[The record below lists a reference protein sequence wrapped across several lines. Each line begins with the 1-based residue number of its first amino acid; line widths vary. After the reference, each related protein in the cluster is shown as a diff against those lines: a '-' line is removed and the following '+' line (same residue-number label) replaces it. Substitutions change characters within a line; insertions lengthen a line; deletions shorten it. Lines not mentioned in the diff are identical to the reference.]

1 MMRPE
6 DVLHYTA
13 QALTGNR
20 RRSLL
25 MLLAMAIGVGA
36 VVMLT
41 ALGEGARRYVTN
53 QFSDLGTNLVIVF
66 PGRSETVGGPPPML
80 GETPRDLTLADALSL
95 YRSLAVQHVAP
106 LVIGAAPV
114 SWKQR
119 EREVMILGSTSALEQ
134 IRHLE
139 LAQGRFLPKTD
150 PERGA
155 PFCVIGPTVKQEL
168 FGNTPALGQWLR
180 IGDYRFRVIGVL
192 SAKGQSLGTD
202 LNDMVVIPVASA
214 QTLFNTESLF
224 RILVQAKGR
233 DSLDE
238 AQSAIK
244 SIMRDRHD
252 GEEDVTVITQDAVL
266 ATFDRIFTA
275 LTFTVGGIAAVSLA
289 VAGILIMNIMLVA
302 ISQRTAEIGLLKALG
317 APASEILTLFLSE
330 AGLLSLLGGLIGLA
344 VGLLGT
350 ALLGHIFP
358 TFPISAPNWAIIGA
372 LSVALITG
380 LVFGWLPARRAAQ
393 LDPVQALTRR

>member
-25 MLLAMAIGVGA
+25 MLLAMAIGVAA

-53 QFSDLGTNLVIVF
+53 QFSDLGTNLVIVL

-114 SWKQR
+114 SWQQR
-119 EREVMILGSTSALEQ
+119 EREVMILGSTAALEQ
-134 IRHLE
+134 VRHLE
-139 LAQGRFLPKTD
+139 LAQGHFLPKTD

-180 IGDYRFRVIGVL
+180 IGEYRFRVIGVIA
-192 SAKGQSLGTD
+192 AKGQSLGTD
-202 LNDMVVIPVASA
+202 LNDMVIIPIASA

-233 DSLDE
+233 NSLDE

-302 ISQRTAEIGLLKALG
+302 ISQRTTEIGLLKALG
-317 APASEILTLFLSE
+317 APANEILTLFLSE
-330 AGLLSLLGGLIGLA
+330 AGLLSLLGGLMGLA
-344 VGLLGT
+344 VGLSGVVILGR
-350 ALLGHIFP
+350 IFP

-380 LVFGWLPARRAAQ
+380 LLFGWLPARRAAR

>member
-1 MMRPE
+1 MRPE